1 MNLRILLI
9 PILVMLASA
18 PALFAQSD
26 DEGDAK
32 PEMSLWRGG
41 NVDLVFRLGF
51 NSSNTF
57 GSSGYGG
64 LLSPRIRAG
73 AAATTGNP
81 AELAALRTGDF
92 IFDGSLMPVLTKGGF
107 LSNEVGSILDDEVA
121 GAMDEILDDPEQV
134 NFLADGYRSH
144 TRFRGVSGGI
154 KPPFPSISLAVPLGR
169 RATLGFATHQ
179 PINGEFQMLATGIN
193 TQIAQEQGSDDVSI
207 RFDVL
212 MNISI
217 ATRMTLNMNA
227 FTTALGVR
235 VLDGSPFGD
244 LDIGV
249 SVSQYR
255 MSSYRNLEADFTG
268 MVVVSRADERF
279 FNNPDDLNLDF
290 ANGETNALYMRARG
304 DFRDEGNGY
313 SVGFTYRPP
322 VVRRVTLSAL
332 YTKMPT
338 FRLTDPNA
346 FGDAYLPVFA
356 VGDDVLGGDLKV
368 KLDTLQASKPNLTT
382 RRDINQLIEDM
393 SVKLPSSFAVG
404 ADLALGNH
412 TLTLNYTAY
421 QGEMSIAFGDSYL
434 GKKSAHGVGFGM
446 DIRMKDRFT
455 PMSLLFVPFRLLY
468 LDFDGFLF
476 QALGRVTGYRDPH
489 YRFGANLMLGEGLH
503 SKADSDLKQTLG
515 LPLPTG
521 LSLTRTYMLGKSV
534 KMGFST
540 ITYPD
545 LLLKY
550 SVSVGF

>member
-9 PILVMLASA
+9 PILVLLASA
-18 PALFAQSD
+18 PALFAQTD

-134 NFLADGYRSH
+134 NFLANGYRSH

-244 LDIGV
+244 LDIGA

-279 FNNPDDLNLDF
+279 FNNPDDPNLDF

-338 FRLTDPNA
+338 FRLTDPHA
-346 FGDAYLPVFA
+346 YGDAYLPVFA

-404 ADLALGNH
+404 ADVALGNH

-434 GKKSAHGVGFGM
+434 GKKAAHGVGFGM

-476 QALGRVTGYRDPH
+476 QALGQVTGYRDPH
-489 YRFGANLMLGEGLH
+489 YRFGANLMLGEGMH

-545 LLLKY
+545 LLFKY